1 MRGREVHSVVAPKT
15 VRLCELPC
23 MPSERVVDLDQ
34 IELFVSRV
42 ELGHRGPK
50 LASCQPSK
58 AVRLRESG
66 ATLGVH
72 ESGAHNAV
80 SPIPQSGGASRA
92 GLDNEQRHDRR
103 GIEVRDHLR

>member
-1 MRGREVHSVVAPKT
+1 MRGREVYSVIAPKT
-15 VRLCELPC
+15 VGLRDLPC
-23 MPSERVVDLDQ
+23 VPSDRVVDLDE

-50 LASCQPSK
+50 LASRQSSE
-58 AVRLRESG
+58 AVRLRESC

-80 SPIPQSGGASRA
+80 SPIPQRGGASRA
-92 GLDNEQRHDRR
+92 GLDNEQRHDRGR
-103 GIEVRDHLR
+103 IELCDHLR

>member
-1 MRGREVHSVVAPKT
+1 MRGREVYSVIAPKP
-15 VRLCELPC
+15 VGLGELPC
-23 MPSERVVDLDQ
+23 VPSERVVDLNE

-42 ELGHRGPK
+42 ELGHRRPK
-50 LASCQPSK
+50 LASCQSSE

-72 ESGAHNAV
+72 ESGADNAV
-80 SPIPQSGGASRA
+80 SPIPQRGGASRA
-92 GLDNEQRHDRR
+92 GLDNEQRHDGG